1 MHFIGIICVKHNIV
15 RVHELTRGTI
25 MLDTNTLKNIHS
37 AINDNDHETVE
48 FMRGEAIKELSR
60 LKIAEINI
68 GLNAYEKRD
77 VDVNVEIIT
86 EAEAKLNGD

>member
-1 MHFIGIICVKHNIV
+1 
-15 RVHELTRGTI
+15 
-25 MLDTNTLKNIHS
+25 MLDTKTLKNIHS
-37 AINDNDHETVE
+37 AINDNDQETVE

-60 LKIAEINI
+60 LKITEINS

-77 VDVNVEIIT
+77 VDVNIEIIT